1 MDDKLLEALAADGV
15 GTFSMASGLTTGDFG
30 WGSQTFHKMVGA
42 LPDGCTP
49 MACCTIQCTSGCAPN
64 GAVRSEPGPRCR
76 GVRRS
81 GSSTHSQP

>member
-42 LPDGCTP
+42 LSAHCMHADGKLHDP
-49 MACCTIQCTSGCAPN
+49 VHLRL
-64 GAVRSEPGPRCR
+64 GAQWR
-76 GVRRS
+76 
-81 GSSTHSQP
+81 